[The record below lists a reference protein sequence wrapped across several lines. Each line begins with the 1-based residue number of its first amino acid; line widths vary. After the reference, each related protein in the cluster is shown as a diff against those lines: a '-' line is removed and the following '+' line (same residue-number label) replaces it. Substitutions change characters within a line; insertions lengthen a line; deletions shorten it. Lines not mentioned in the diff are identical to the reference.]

1 MNKIL
6 NELFEIVINSSK
18 YEAAQQVLSDE
29 ICKSLEP
36 YKESMSQEEYEQLR
50 GIAFFVSHMAMK
62 QSFVIGFQTGATF
75 LFDCIKKE
83 DLHN

>member
-6 NELFEIVINSSK
+6 DELFEIAINSRK
-18 YEAAQQVLSDE
+18 YEVVQQELTDE

-50 GIAFFVSHMAMK
+50 GIVFFISHMAMK
-62 QSFVIGFQTGATF
+62 QSFEIGFQTGITL
-75 LFDCIKKE
+75 LFDCIKTDE
-83 DLHN
+83 LHN